1 MAEFEEL
8 RSGIP
13 DEDTDAV
20 QEERLAV
27 RDEIM
32 GDICSSLQ
40 KMHGKKYS
48 YDEVRMAVDIVSNGL
63 KETLTSKKS
72 IRETLQENQN
82 KVKYI
87 DKTIRQHQKHELWK
101 IILFYWIPT
110 L

>member
-87 DKTIRQHQKHELWK
+87 DKTIRQYQKHEL
-101 IILFYWIPT
+101 
-110 L
+110 

>member
-1 MAEFEEL
+1 MFEENVPT
-8 RSGIP
+8 II
-13 DEDTDAV
+13 DN
-20 QEERLAV
+20 
-27 RDEIM
+27 IM

-87 DKTIRQHQKHELWK
+87 DKTIRQHQKHEL
-101 IILFYWIPT
+101 
-110 L
+110 